1 VRTRGPQITDRD
13 REILGWIGRYG
24 MVTAE
29 QVAAKF
35 FGRADGDVGKRAAYR
50 RLAVLEDLRLLRRDR
65 TPFWRAPNV
74 LRVTTLGAEVG
85 ELGVRPAR
93 YVEGE
98 IRHSIAVVDLAEEL
112 MAANAGAK
120 LRTERETRTE
130 RWHSRQAAD
139 DIRGGRGRVPDAE
152 LTLKNGRVVGVEL
165 DLTPKRSKDF
175 ERILRA
181 YKQERFDEVWWYV
194 LPGAVERVTKLV
206 TENRA
211 DDFVSVRAWS
221 GAGTTPR

>member
-1 VRTRGPQITDRD
+1 MRTRGPQITDRD

-50 RLAVLEDLRLLRRDR
+50 RLAVLEEMRLVRRDR

-112 MAANAGAK
+112 MAANLGAK
-120 LRTERETRTE
+120 LRTEREIRTE

-152 LTLKNGRVVGVEL
+152 LTLKDGRVVGVEL

-194 LPGAVERVTKLV
+194 LPGAVERVAKLV

-211 DDFVSVRAWS
+211 DDFVSVRPWT
-221 GAGTTPR
+221 GAATVPR